1 MTPSEPR
8 PPESGATTTI
18 RLVLVDDHRL
28 LIDSLVGA
36 IQAHDDLEVVGTAG
50 SIGEALGVV
59 ERCRPDVVL
68 LDLRLDGDDAVSSIG
83 RLVEAGGGSK
93 VVLLTATHD
102 RRHAAR
108 AIEAGASGYL
118 TKQQPLPELLAGIR
132 AVWRGQATV
141 DPSLLGGIL
150 EQLSGGDPTR
160 LTARELEVLR
170 MLHAGH
176 AAERIARQLHIAPN
190 TVRNHVQRILTK
202 LGATSRLEAVA
213 IARRDGLLDE

>member
-1 MTPSEPR
+1 VDADAP
-8 PPESGATTTI
+8 I

-28 LIDSLVGA
+28 LIDSLASA
-36 IQAHDDLEVVGTAG
+36 IDAQADLEVVGSAAT
-50 SIGEALGVV
+50 IVEAEAVI
-59 ERCRPDVVL
+59 ERTRPDIVL
-68 LDLRLDGDDAVSSIG
+68 LDLRLEGDDSIVSIP
-83 RLVEAGGGSK
+83 RLSKLAGAPK
-93 VVLLTATHD
+93 IVLLTATHD

-132 AVWRGQATV
+132 SVWRGHATV
-141 DPSLLGGIL
+141 DPTLLGGVL
-150 EQLSGGDPTR
+150 EQLSGVDPTR
-160 LTARELEVLR
+160 LTQRELEVLR

-176 AAERIARQLHIAPN
+176 AAERIARDLHIAPN

-213 IARRDGLLDE
+213 IARRDGLLDD

>member
-1 MTPSEPR
+1 MDADAP
-8 PPESGATTTI
+8 I

-28 LIDSLVGA
+28 LIDSLASA
-36 IQAHDDLEVVGTAG
+36 IDAQADLEVVGSAAT
-50 SIGEALGVV
+50 IVEAEAVI
-59 ERCRPDVVL
+59 ERTRPDIVL
-68 LDLRLDGDDAVSSIG
+68 LDLRLEGDDSIVSIP
-83 RLVEAGGGSK
+83 RLSKLAGAPK
-93 VVLLTATHD
+93 IVLLTATHD

-132 AVWRGQATV
+132 SVWRGHATV
-141 DPSLLGGIL
+141 DPTLLGGVL
-150 EQLSGGDPTR
+150 EQLSGVDPTR
-160 LTARELEVLR
+160 LTQRELEVLR

-176 AAERIARQLHIAPN
+176 AAERIARDLHIAPN

-213 IARRDGLLDE
+213 IARRDGLLDD